1 MSHAPEYN
9 CPPVCGECRRAHRGP
24 CQPDQPGALALG
36 TGWTAPSAI
45 PPDVARKIIA
55 ARDAIANEDTSEA
68 WHQLYSIAD
77 PSFESVTPWA
87 ILEAKSNVKDEPRP

>member
-1 MSHAPEYN
+1 M
-9 CPPVCGECRRAHRGP
+9 
-24 CQPDQPGALALG
+24 
-36 TGWTAPSAI
+36 
-45 PPDVARKIIA
+45 ARKIIA